1 MASLVMRDIDELKRL
16 RPQNLSDEELK
27 AIRKEIERLIREG
40 HHYEA
45 TMLYGTYFPW
55 SDR

>member
-1 MASLVMRDIDELKRL
+1 MASWDMRDIDELKRL
-16 RPQNLSDEELK
+16 RPQDLSDEELK
-27 AIRKEIERLIREG
+27 AIRKEVERLIREG
-40 HHYEA
+40 KHYEA